1 MRAPPPREQRSGA
14 EERSPTRRPADVPD
28 DQGGEALVEH
38 LVDRLAGAERE
49 LRAARAAAETADRRR
64 ALLSHA
70 ARAVADRPTAP
81 AVDVVRLALP
91 LLGTWCLV
99 DELKNG
105 EAVRTVAAL
114 DAAVERQAARL
125 AGPIDVGPDSP
136 VGLARVLRRGR
147 TERLAALPALG
158 DDQTAE
164 DHDVRRTLAMLAE
177 GALLVVPVLTGG
189 RVSAALTFGRGADEP
204 AYDDADQRVAEDLAA
219 VVALAIE
226 QQRTLEGAASAADA
240 KAQFLT
246 MMSHE
251 LRTPLN
257 AIAGYAQLLEM
268 GFRGPLNEGQRD
280 AVLRILRGQEH
291 LLELVDA
298 VLTFSRLTSGRLA
311 IGRGQVRSVLLLDAA
326 SEAVVREFAAH
337 GIDFRVLPCRDDLVV
352 SADRDRALEILG
364 HLLGNAAKFTPRGGR
379 VTLGCEGGPGV
390 VRFVVSDTGRGV
402 PEGHRESIFHPF
414 VQAEKG
420 LTRSVD
426 GSGMGL
432 AVGRELAQRM
442 GGSLTVTSELGVG
455 SRFVLTLPRAD
466 AGAIEHSID
475 SPSCE
480 G

>member
-1 MRAPPPREQRSGA
+1 MRAPPPREQTSGA
-14 EERSPTRRPADVPD
+14 DERSPTRRPADVP

-38 LVDRLAGAERE
+38 LVDRLAATERE
-49 LRAARAAAETADRRR
+49 LRLARTAAETADRQR
-64 ALLSHA
+64 ALLSRA
-70 ARAVADRPTAP
+70 ARIVADRPTAP
-81 AVDVVRLALP
+81 PVDVARLALP

-99 DELKNG
+99 DELRNG
-105 EAVRTVAAL
+105 EAVRSIAVL
-114 DAAVERQAARL
+114 DAEVQRRASVL
-125 AGPIDVGPDSP
+125 TGPIDVGPDSS

-147 TERLAALPALG
+147 TERLAGLPALG
-158 DDQTAE
+158 DDQTTE
-164 DHDVRRTLAMLAE
+164 GDEVRRALAMLAE
-177 GALLVVPVLTGG
+177 GALLVVPVLTYG
-189 RVSAALTFGRGADEP
+189 RVSAAITFGRGADEP
-204 AYDDADQRVAEDLAA
+204 DYDDADQRVAEDLAV
-219 VVALAIE
+219 VVALAIV
-226 QQRTLEGAASAADA
+226 QQRTLERAASATEA

-298 VLTFSRLTSGRLA
+298 VLTFSRLTSGRVA
-311 IGRGQVRSVLLLDAA
+311 IERGQVRSAVLLDAA
-326 SEAVVREFAAH
+326 SEAMVGEFAAH
-337 GIDFRVLPCRDDLVV
+337 GIDFRVLPCRDDLLV
-352 SADRDRALEILG
+352 SADRDRALEILH

-379 VTLGCEGGPGV
+379 VTLGCERGPGV
-390 VRFVVSDTGRGV
+390 ARFVVADTGRGV

-442 GGSLTVTSELGVG
+442 GGSLTVTSEVGVG
-455 SRFVLTLPRAD
+455 SRFVLTLPRDEPVAV
-466 AGAIEHSID
+466 AHSID
-475 SPSCE
+475 SPQRD